1 MTMNAYVS
9 KLQRVRATSSA
20 DATFASRAPTATA
33 PSGAG
38 VLHDP
43 IVGQGT
49 PEWVQIVPFG
59 DGADNSTFDLRVIGW
74 KPTELGL
81 WVPTILAQAACTLSA
96 AVGANGFE
104 VTASQRFADTI
115 ALTQVLANVDS
126 KVSSPTGD
134 LVGSFQVQT
143 RGCVLV
149 EVIFD
154 LGTATGANALVSW
167 V

>member
-1 MTMNAYVS
+1 MTSYVS
-9 KLQRVRATSSA
+9 KLSRVRATS
-20 DATFASRAPTATA
+20 ATGSFPSSAPTGTA
-33 PSGAG
+33 PTGAG
-38 VLHDP
+38 VVNNP
-43 IVGQGT
+43 IVGQAA
-49 PEWVQIVPFG
+49 PDWVQVIPFG
-59 DGADNSTFDLRVIGW
+59 DGADNATFDCRVIGW
-74 KPTELGL
+74 KVSDLGL

-96 AVGANGFE
+96 AVGVNDYE

-126 KVSSPTGD
+126 KLSSNVAN
-134 LVGSFQVQT
+134 LVASFQVQT

-149 EVIFD
+149 EVTFN